1 MSERSR
7 EPRSPTPS
15 EGAGDQAGDA
25 AGLSDLDRRLRAARA
40 RQATGGR
47 KPTSIAGGQEG
58 MGAGLRIAVELL
70 AAVMVGTGIGW
81 ALDIWLGTRPW
92 LLIVFFVVGSAAGFL
107 NVYRTAKELDERAK
121 ARKAAAKADGQES
134 GRP

>member
-1 MSERSR
+1 
-7 EPRSPTPS
+7 
-15 EGAGDQAGDA
+15 
-25 AGLSDLDRRLRAARA
+25 
-40 RQATGGR
+40 
-47 KPTSIAGGQEG
+47 

>member
-1 MSERSR
+1 MTGNRQ
-7 EPRSPTPS
+7 EPPEPASS
-15 EGAGDQAGDA
+15 DA

-40 RQATGGR
+40 RQAGGGR

-81 ALDIWLGTRPW
+81 MLDIWLGTRPW

-121 ARKAAAKADGQES
+121 ARKAAKAEAEQS
-134 GRP
+134 GRR